1 MGVEWCHD
9 VGSSV
14 QGSIVCMC
22 NSHIINGK
30 AIQIRVSITRELTFS
45 GIH

>member
-1 MGVEWCHD
+1 MGVEWCHY

-14 QGSIVCMC
+14 QDSTVRMC

-30 AIQIRVSITRELTFS
+30 AIQIRVSVTRELTFS